1 MGADTQEF
9 ASLPEA
15 HWCYLTFENE
25 EFSHPV
31 TLQCLHVVTCSS
43 RLHGSG
49 SGRLSLSRLW
59 CPGACTLA
67 AGSNC
72 VAQVCVRVDKPTVV
86 YRCMWIMEC

>member
-31 TLQCLHVVTCSS
+31 TLQCRSGNMYIVALGSMVVGLVDCHS
-43 RLHGSG
+43 LDSG
-49 SGRLSLSRLW
+49 ALE
-59 CPGACTLA
+59 P
-67 AGSNC
+67 
-72 VAQVCVRVDKPTVV
+72 VR
-86 YRCMWIMEC
+86 